1 MKLVLLGTGGYFPT
15 ALRQTACLML
25 PEIGVVLDAGTGM
38 YRLGKHLQT
47 DHLDIFLTHA
57 HLDHIA
63 GLTYL
68 LLLNPDALSRTTVHG
83 DLAKLAAVREHL
95 FAKEIFPVLPA
106 FKFEPFS
113 GDIPLHRGGTLTYF
127 PLQHPGGSLGF
138 RLDWPD
144 RSMAYVTDTTAT
156 AGAAY
161 IEHIRGVDLLVHE
174 SYFTTDKHNL
184 RAITGHSSLAEVAA
198 LAAEAQVGRL
208 VVAHINPLC
217 ESDGAF
223 DLDSVRC
230 TFNNIEVAR
239 DEMALDF

>member
-1 MKLVLLGTGGYFPT
+1 MKLVLLGTGGYLPT
-15 ALRQTACLML
+15 ARRQTACLML
-25 PEIGVVLDAGTGM
+25 PEIGVVLDGGTGM

-47 DHLDIFLTHA
+47 DHLDIFLSHA

-68 LLLNPDALSRTTVHG
+68 LLLDAGTLSRTTVYG
-83 DLAKLAAVREHL
+83 DAAKLAAVRDHL

-113 GDIPLHRGGTLTYF
+113 GDIPLPRDGTLTYF

-138 RLDWPD
+138 RLNWPD

-174 SYFTTDKHNL
+174 SYFPTDKDNL
-184 RAITGHSSLAEVAA
+184 PAITGHSSLADVAA

-208 VVAHINPLC
+208 VVAHIDPLC
-217 ESDGAF
+217 ESDSAF
-223 DLDSVRC
+223 DLNSARS
-230 TFNNIEVAR
+230 TFAHIEIAS